1 MTSLI
6 NILLIMTH
14 TLPQLPYAEDA
25 LAPRMS
31 KETIEY
37 HHGKHQRTYVDNLN
51 KLIAGTPYENMSL
64 EEIIVRADGPIFNNA
79 AQDWNHTFFFFTLSP
94 TPKSMPSG
102 PLAEA
107 IDRDFGSFDAFKEQ
121 FTSAAAALFGSGWT
135 WLVKDRDGETVDPAD
150 AQCGQSAARRT
161 DAAADRR
168 RVGTC
173 LLHRLPEPAGRVPE
187 RLLGPDRL
195 ENSRRTVRKIESR
208 PTETQRPG
216 AVAPGRVFSGFAN
229 LKDDLSLNKP
239 TDKKRN
245 VSCMKISSLLG
256 HILTYSQIRPPSPA
270 DRTDTRDTTA
280 PFEKHFSSALIYRN
294 GQ

>member
-107 IDRDFGSFDAFKEQ
+107 IENGKLERGI
-121 FTSAAAALFGSGWT
+121 ALCGSGEGMTMTLNKHQGIRAGLAWEPEIAS
-135 WLVKDRDGETVDPAD
+135 LIRRHNNANIIVFPARFISND
-150 AQCGQSAARRT
+150 
-161 DAAADRR
+161 
-168 RVGTC
+168 
-173 LLHRLPEPAGRVPE
+173 E
-187 RLLGPDRL
+187 
-195 ENSRRTVRKIESR
+195 
-208 PTETQRPG
+208 
-216 AVAPGRVFSGFAN
+216 AVAMLDAYFSAQFEGGRHEHRIEKMAI
-229 LKDDLSLNKP
+229 P
-239 TDKKRN
+239 
-245 VSCMKISSLLG
+245 CC
-256 HILTYSQIRPPSPA
+256 
-270 DRTDTRDTTA
+270 TA
-280 PFEKHFSSALIYRN
+280 EETAK
-294 GQ
+294 

>member
-25 LAPRMS
+25 LAPKMS

-135 WLVKDRDGETVDPAD
+135 WLVKDRDGKLSIRPMPNAGNPLRDGLTP
-150 AQCGQSAARRT
+150 
-161 DAAADRR
+161 
-168 RVGTC
+168 
-173 LLHRLPEPAGRVPE
+173 LL
-187 RLLGPDRL
+187 
-195 ENSRRTVRKIESR
+195 TVRLS
-208 PTETQRPG
+208 P
-216 AVAPGRVFSGFAN
+216 AAHYAAN
-229 LKDDLSLNKP
+229 LLLLAAFGWLAVHRERIDLRGLLRSIVRRQTAKP
-239 TDKKRN
+239 QHPK
-245 VSCMKISSLLG
+245 
-256 HILTYSQIRPPSPA
+256 
-270 DRTDTRDTTA
+270 
-280 PFEKHFSSALIYRN
+280 N
-294 GQ
+294 GRA

>member
-102 PLAEA
+102 PLAE
-107 IDRDFGSFDAFKEQ
+107 I
-121 FTSAAAALFGSGWT
+121 
-135 WLVKDRDGETVDPAD
+135 
-150 AQCGQSAARRT
+150 
-161 DAAADRR
+161 
-168 RVGTC
+168 
-173 LLHRLPEPAGRVPE
+173 GRAHV
-187 RLLGPDRL
+187 
-195 ENSRRTVRKIESR
+195 
-208 PTETQRPG
+208 
-216 AVAPGRVFSGFAN
+216 
-229 LKDDLSLNKP
+229 
-239 TDKKRN
+239 
-245 VSCMKISSLLG
+245 
-256 HILTYSQIRPPSPA
+256 
-270 DRTDTRDTTA
+270 
-280 PFEKHFSSALIYRN
+280 
-294 GQ
+294 

>member
-121 FTSAAAALFGSGWT
+121 FTSAAAALFARAGHGLSKTGTGSCRSG
-135 WLVKDRDGETVDPAD
+135 RCPMRAIRC
-150 AQCGQSAARRT
+150 AT
-161 DAAADRR
+161 D
-168 RVGTC
+168 
-173 LLHRLPEPAGRVPE
+173 
-187 RLLGPDRL
+187 
-195 ENSRRTVRKIESR
+195 
-208 PTETQRPG
+208 
-216 AVAPGRVFSGFAN
+216 
-229 LKDDLSLNKP
+229 
-239 TDKKRN
+239 
-245 VSCMKISSLLG
+245 
-256 HILTYSQIRPPSPA
+256 
-270 DRTDTRDTTA
+270 
-280 PFEKHFSSALIYRN
+280 
-294 GQ
+294 

>member
-1 MTSLI
+1 
-6 NILLIMTH
+6 MTH

-135 WLVKDRDGETVDPAD
+135 WLVKDRDGKLSIRPMPNAGNPLRDGLTPLLTVDVWEHAYYID
-150 AQCGQSAARRT
+150 YRNRRAEFLKNFW
-161 DAAADRR
+161 D
-168 RVGTC
+168 
-173 LLHRLPEPAGRVPE
+173 L
-187 RLLGPDRL
+187 DRL

-216 AVAPGRVFSGFAN
+216 RSCAGPRLFRFRKPERRSFSEQADRQKAKRFLYEDFFATRAYPYLQPNPSTFSGRPNRHARYNSSSRETF
-229 LKDDLSLNKP
+229 LFGIDLP
-239 TDKKRN
+239 ERT
-245 VSCMKISSLLG
+245 
-256 HILTYSQIRPPSPA
+256 IR
-270 DRTDTRDTTA
+270 R
-280 PFEKHFSSALIYRN
+280 L
-294 GQ
+294 

>member
-51 KLIAGTPYENMSL
+51 KLIVGTPYENMSL

-107 IDRDFGSFDAFKEQ
+107 IEKGELPRGIAMCGSANGITITLNKHQGIRAAICWEPEIASLARKHNDANVCSMPARFIDRDTAIRIVDTFLSTEFEGGRHQRRIDKIPV
-121 FTSAAAALFGSGWT
+121 SG
-135 WLVKDRDGETVDPAD
+135 
-150 AQCGQSAARRT
+150 CGC
-161 DAAADRR
+161 
-168 RVGTC
+168 G
-173 LLHRLPEPAGRVPE
+173 
-187 RLLGPDRL
+187 
-195 ENSRRTVRKIESR
+195 K
-208 PTETQRPG
+208 
-216 AVAPGRVFSGFAN
+216 
-229 LKDDLSLNKP
+229 
-239 TDKKRN
+239 
-245 VSCMKISSLLG
+245 
-256 HILTYSQIRPPSPA
+256 
-270 DRTDTRDTTA
+270 
-280 PFEKHFSSALIYRN
+280 
-294 GQ
+294 

>member
-6 NILLIMTH
+6 NILRIMTH

-135 WLVKDRDGETVDPAD
+135 WLVKDRDGKLSIRPMPNAGNPLRDGLTPLLTVDVWEHAYYID
-150 AQCGQSAARRT
+150 
-161 DAAADRR
+161 
-168 RVGTC
+168 
-173 LLHRLPEPAGRVPE
+173 
-187 RLLGPDRL
+187 
-195 ENSRRTVRKIESR
+195 
-208 PTETQRPG
+208 
-216 AVAPGRVFSGFAN
+216 
-229 LKDDLSLNKP
+229 
-239 TDKKRN
+239 
-245 VSCMKISSLLG
+245 
-256 HILTYSQIRPPSPA
+256 
-270 DRTDTRDTTA
+270 
-280 PFEKHFSSALIYRN
+280 YRN
-294 GQ
+294 RRAEFLKNFWDLIDWKTVEERFAK

>member
-94 TPKSMPSG
+94 TPKSMP
-102 PLAEA
+102 
-107 IDRDFGSFDAFKEQ
+107 
-121 FTSAAAALFGSGWT
+121 
-135 WLVKDRDGETVDPAD
+135 
-150 AQCGQSAARRT
+150 RRST
-161 DAAADRR
+161 EIS
-168 RVGTC
+168 VLST
-173 LLHRLPEPAGRVPE
+173 LSKSS
-187 RLLGPDRL
+187 
-195 ENSRRTVRKIESR
+195 SRRPPPRCSARAGHGLSKTGTGSCRS
-208 PTETQRPG
+208 
-216 AVAPGRVFSGFAN
+216 GRCPMRAIRCA
-229 LKDDLSLNKP
+229 
-239 TDKKRN
+239 TD
-245 VSCMKISSLLG
+245 
-256 HILTYSQIRPPSPA
+256 
-270 DRTDTRDTTA
+270 
-280 PFEKHFSSALIYRN
+280 
-294 GQ
+294 

>member
-135 WLVKDRDGETVDPAD
+135 WLVKDRDGKLSIRPMPNAGNPLRDGLTPLLTVDVWEHAYYID
-150 AQCGQSAARRT
+150 YRNRRAEFLKNFW
-161 DAAADRR
+161 D
-168 RVGTC
+168 
-173 LLHRLPEPAGRVPE
+173 L
-187 RLLGPDRL
+187 DRL

-216 AVAPGRVFSGFAN
+216 AVAPGRVLSGFASR
-229 LKDDLSLNKP
+229 LPHRRSV
-239 TDKKRN
+239 T
-245 VSCMKISSLLG
+245 
-256 HILTYSQIRPPSPA
+256 
-270 DRTDTRDTTA
+270 
-280 PFEKHFSSALIYRN
+280 
-294 GQ
+294 

>member
-135 WLVKDRDGETVDPAD
+135 WLVKDRDGKLSIRPMPNAGNPLRDGLTPLLTVDVWEHAYYID
-150 AQCGQSAARRT
+150 YRNRRAEFLKNFW
-161 DAAADRR
+161 D
-168 RVGTC
+168 
-173 LLHRLPEPAGRVPE
+173 L
-187 RLLGPDRL
+187 DRL

-216 AVAPGRVFSGFAN
+216 RSCAGPRPFRFR
-229 LKDDLSLNKP
+229 KP
-239 TDKKRN
+239 PSASKKRYMTFGRFP
-245 VSCMKISSLLG
+245 VR
-256 HILTYSQIRPPSPA
+256 HIPSAPKA
-270 DRTDTRDTTA
+270 TDV
-280 PFEKHFSSALIYRN
+280 PSHPERN
-294 GQ
+294 GYDPFVSNN